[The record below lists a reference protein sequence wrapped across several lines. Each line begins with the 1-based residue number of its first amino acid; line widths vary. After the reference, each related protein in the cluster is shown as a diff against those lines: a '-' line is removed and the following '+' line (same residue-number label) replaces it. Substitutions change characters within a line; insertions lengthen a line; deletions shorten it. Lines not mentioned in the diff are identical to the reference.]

1 MNETE
6 ELLSILSELGITDE
20 QLGMLKDQ
28 MKTADE
34 LRRYQPQTTIQT
46 SGGVVPAYGSML
58 LGMVERGRA
67 KKEKAEAQ
75 KGITEALERQR
86 SGRERFGR
94 ALMAPPPAP
103 MGPPPAGPM
112 GPPAPSGPM
121 GPPAPMG
128 GPGTMQAGGPGGMPA
143 MGQGASPAA
152 PPAPMPAP
160 PQLPPKRRPMPQMDP
175 NTAAVIKR
183 LQSYGTTTPMEPFP

>member
-6 ELLSILSELGITDE
+6 ELLSVLSELGITDE

-34 LRRYQPQTTIQT
+34 LRRYQPATTIQT
-46 SGGVVPAYGSML
+46 PGGVVPAYGSML

-67 KKEKAEAQ
+67 KKERSEAQ
-75 KGITEALERQR
+75 KGIQEALERQR

-94 ALMAPPPAP
+94 ALMAPPQPP
-103 MGPPPAGPM
+103 MGQPPAGPM
-112 GPPAPSGPM
+112 GPPAPGPPPSAM

-128 GPGTMQAGGPGGMPA
+128 PPQGPAPM
-143 MGQGASPAA
+143 SPAT
-152 PPAPMPAP
+152 PPAPMAQTPPMAP
-160 PQLPPKRRPMPQMDP
+160 PTKRRGMMDP
-175 NTAAVIKR
+175 DTAAIIKR
-183 LQSYGTTTPMEPFP
+183 LQSYGTANAPNGY